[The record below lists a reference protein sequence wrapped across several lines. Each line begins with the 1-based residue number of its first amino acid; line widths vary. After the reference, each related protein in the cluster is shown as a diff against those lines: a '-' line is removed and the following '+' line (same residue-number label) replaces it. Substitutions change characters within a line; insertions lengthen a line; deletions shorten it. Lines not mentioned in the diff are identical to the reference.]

1 MANTPP
7 STVPTGTL
15 GATDSVMV
23 ALFQQFL
30 QNQTQSTAA
39 QASKRQLPVIEKIK
53 RQEDF
58 PVWRDKLVRVLKR
71 HNLDKYVL
79 TDVPQPESHTELKQ
93 WLDDRADVDDYL
105 QAAVGDLKIW
115 TILKGM
121 GWNSTDLDP
130 KKTFDKLTQYFER
143 GSVDGNATL
152 NQELATIR
160 RDKFASMEAFQARIN
175 YLKNRLQAE
184 GSAFRMPDE
193 GYIWMTLKGIA
204 YEYPDLYNRC
214 TIAMQNKTLTWST
227 LMEELQCIAV
237 TENMKPALTTIK
249 IDRKDDNATTA
260 NSKKS
265 SSRGTCD
272 ICKKSIFRDGRHCN
286 GCGSHISKKAEECWW
301 CDPEKAPDSWHNKET
316 ARLKKA
322 ERQRSTAAPLHQ
334 QSGIANASTSKPPTE
349 TLMNA
354 NGSKS
359 VLYTT
364 NLLRLPTDMSFFQ
377 EGPQRK

>member
-1 MANTPP
+1 
-7 STVPTGTL
+7 
-15 GATDSVMV
+15 
-23 ALFQQFL
+23 
-30 QNQTQSTAA
+30 
-39 QASKRQLPVIEKIK
+39 VIEKIK

-71 HNLDKYVL
+71 YNLDKYVL
-79 TDVPQPESHTELKQ
+79 TDVPQPESHIELKQ

-121 GWNSTDLDP
+121 GWNSTDLDL

-184 GSAFRMPDE
+184 GSAFRMPDK

-214 TIAMQNKTLTWST
+214 SIAM
-227 LMEELQCIAV
+227 
-237 TENMKPALTTIK
+237 
-249 IDRKDDNATTA
+249 
-260 NSKKS
+260 
-265 SSRGTCD
+265 
-272 ICKKSIFRDGRHCN
+272 
-286 GCGSHISKKAEECWW
+286 
-301 CDPEKAPDSWHNKET
+301 
-316 ARLKKA
+316 
-322 ERQRSTAAPLHQ
+322 
-334 QSGIANASTSKPPTE
+334 
-349 TLMNA
+349 
-354 NGSKS
+354 
-359 VLYTT
+359 
-364 NLLRLPTDMSFFQ
+364 
-377 EGPQRK
+377 